1 MTYNPFLLETAASES
16 TGTGSPLIW
25 VAYFVIIG
33 AVMYFML
40 IRPQR
45 KRTKDEK
52 KLRESLQVGDEI
64 ITIGGLYG
72 RIISLK
78 EETVVFESKSDHS
91 KFTVARWAI
100 QTNLTKHE
108 ADKAAEKK
116 PAVKEKAKEK
126 KNEEKV
132 EGKLN

>member
-1 MTYNPFLLETAASES
+1 MNFIPNLLAASTAS
-16 TGTGSPLIW
+16 AGVSGSPVIW
-25 VAYFVIIG
+25 IIYFVVIG

-45 KRTKDEK
+45 KRTKEEK
-52 KLRESLQVGDEI
+52 QLRESLQVGDEI
-64 ITIGGLYG
+64 VSIGGIYG

-78 EETVVFESKSDHS
+78 EETVVIESKSDHS
-91 KFTVARWAI
+91 KLTIARWAI

-108 ADKAAEKK
+108 EQKNDKK
-116 PAVKEKAKEK
+116 AVTPKEK
-126 KNEEKV
+126 KSAKKSEEKV